1 LSANVQVT
9 PASESAGGES
19 GASDEVA
26 VKSSAEGVQR
36 VEFRRASANAIS
48 ASPRIRRRRRAF
60 GALKAAFVALRMTR
74 PRPVATFH
82 LAIKPVARSYTMNS
96 LRLFV
101 LTAACAVLATPVAG
115 VAAPAESSAACM
127 APRLSLVQRRV
138 SEEAARGLPTL
149 ISFVNRTQP
158 IYQLRLVDA
167 VDMVDAERERR
178 SQCVTASASAI
189 SD

>member
-1 LSANVQVT
+1 
-9 PASESAGGES
+9 
-19 GASDEVA
+19 
-26 VKSSAEGVQR
+26 
-36 VEFRRASANAIS
+36 
-48 ASPRIRRRRRAF
+48 
-60 GALKAAFVALRMTR
+60 
-74 PRPVATFH
+74 
-82 LAIKPVARSYTMNS
+82 MNS